1 MNAHTFLAG
10 ALVVAGATL
19 AGGAY
24 WAHRGADRLAASSD
38 AGDRRALI
46 EIAYSMALYDARQ
59 VPTQRLRD
67 RDARLCADYGHG
79 YALAGDL
86 VALAATRAVLIER
99 GVALVPLPPSPLAE
113 VWR

>member
-1 MNAHTFLAG
+1 MSAHTFLAG

-19 AGGAY
+19 AGGAL
-24 WAHRGADRLAASSD
+24 WARREADRLAASSD
-38 AGDRRALI
+38 AGGRRALV
-46 EIAYSMALYDARQ
+46 EVAFAMALYDARQ
-59 VPTQRLRD
+59 VSTERLRD
-67 RDARLCADYGHG
+67 RDTRLCADYGHG

-86 VALAATRAVLIER
+86 VALAATRGVLIER